1 MKNKILKFLSEAKNV
16 AFAAAL
22 GFLTLAVLMSLL
34 TFHWISYLIA
44 GIAYVIVDCKAEE
57 IAEACQYS
65 LSIDDE

>member
-16 AFAAAL
+16 VFASFVAL
-22 GFLTLAVLMSLL
+22 LAIIIFAGLLSLHWLIVAISTLV
-34 TFHWISYLIA
+34 WI
-44 GIAYVIVDCKAEE
+44 VVDFKAEE